1 VFTSLFT
8 IIATLPLELF
18 ARAGGGGSGGSGSGD
33 GGGIFVFLGYIPMH
47 AVGAVLYRFGKKS
60 TGIRIAVNILG
71 WIIAVIYAIVWTV
84 IWRGFGLF
92 VGMAALAGMAGGLYN
107 LLSKLK
113 QSKQTQADLAA
124 ASADDAA
131 WSEEKLVE
139 HAKRVFM
146 QYQKDWSNL
155 NIQAMQGYLTP
166 HYYSHASLL
175 AYTLKA
181 MGRRDDMRDVKIQ
194 DAIILGVQND
204 TDDARDAFTIGI
216 TAQANDQLIN
226 TVTDQEIFT
235 DRKPFTE
242 YWTFQRS
249 GSTWLLG
256 GISQATAD
264 PYALNGQLRTFA
276 QQHGYYYSLD
286 MGWLFIPQRGQ
297 LFGEARFGVS
307 DINNHIVGMYNN
319 QMLVQLYSYVKNP
332 QNSLKPYVIAQVNVP
347 KQYGNI
353 VVRRK
358 KMLRMGIRGL
368 EKVETEWTQFNDK
381 YEVFASS
388 AEQAT
393 SFELLNPTYMEQ
405 LEALPF
411 EVSIEVVDNII
422 YLYTDELTA
431 TLEVYEAMLDLVNK
445 AFKELRY

>member
-1 VFTSLFT
+1 MFASLSA
-8 IIATLPLELF
+8 IATLPLEFF

-33 GGGIFVFLGYIPMH
+33 GGGIFVLLGYIPMH
-47 AVGAVLYRFGKKS
+47 AVGAVLYRFGAKS
-60 TGIRIAVNILG
+60 TAIKIATNILG
-71 WIIAVIYAIVWTV
+71 WIIAIVYAIVWMA
-84 IWRGFGLF
+84 IWRGFGFF
-92 VGMAALAGMAGGLYN
+92 VGLAALAGMAAGLYN

-155 NIQAMQGYLTP
+155 NIQGMQSYLTP
-166 HYYSHASLL
+166 YYYNHASLL

-181 MGRRDDMRDVKIQ
+181 MGRRDNMQDVKIQ
-194 DAIILGVQND
+194 DAVIIGVNND
-204 TDDARDAFTIGI
+204 TDDSRDAFTIGF
-216 TAQANDQLIN
+216 TAQAEDQLVN
-226 TVTDQEIFT
+226 TTTDQEIFT
-235 DRKPFTE
+235 DRNAFTE
-242 YWTFQRS
+242 YWTFRRS
-249 GSTWLLG
+249 GNTWLLD

-264 PYALNGQLRTFA
+264 PYVLNGQLRAFA
-276 QQHGYYYSLD
+276 EQHGYYYSLD
-286 MGWLFIPQRGQ
+286 MGWLFIPERGQ
-297 LFGEARFGVS
+297 LFGEARFGKS

-319 QMLVQLYSYVKNP
+319 QMLVQIYSYVKNP
-332 QNSLKPYVIAQVNVP
+332 EVSARPCVIAQVNVP

-358 KMLRMGIRGL
+358 KRLSMGIRGL
-368 EKVETEWTQFNDK
+368 ERVETEWTQFNDK

-388 AEQAT
+388 AEQVT

-411 EVSIEVVDNII
+411 EVSIEVVDNVI
-422 YLYTDELTA
+422 YLYTDELSA
-431 TLEVYEAMLDLVNK
+431 TLEIYEAMLDLVNK

>member
-1 VFTSLFT
+1 MFTSLSV
-8 IIATLPLELF
+8 IATLPLELF

-33 GGGIFVFLGYIPMH
+33 GGGIFIFLGYIPMH
-47 AVGAVLYRFGKKS
+47 AVGAILHRFSAKNKVLK
-60 TGIRIAVNILG
+60 IVANILG
-71 WIIAVIYAIVWTV
+71 WIIAIVYAIAWTLM
-84 IWRGFGLF
+84 WRGFGLF
-92 VGMAALAGMAGGLYN
+92 VGMAALAGMAAGLYN

-113 QSKQTQADLAA
+113 QSKQTQAELAA
-124 ASADDAA
+124 AGADDAA

-139 HAKRVFM
+139 HAKQVFM
-146 QYQKDWSNL
+146 RYQRDWSRL
-155 NIQAMQGYLTP
+155 DIKSMQAYLSP
-166 HYYSHASLL
+166 QYYNHASLL
-175 AYTLKA
+175 AYTLQT
-181 MGRRDDMRDVKIQ
+181 MGRRDDMQNVKIQ
-194 DAIILGVQND
+194 DAVILGVQND
-204 TDDARDAFTIGI
+204 ADDSRDAFTIGI
-216 TAQANDQLIN
+216 TAQATDQLVN

-249 GSTWLLG
+249 GKTWLLG
-256 GISQATAD
+256 NISQATAD
-264 PYALNGQLRTFA
+264 PYALNGQLRTLA
-276 QQHGYYYSLD
+276 ANNGYYYSLD

-297 LFGEARFGVS
+297 LFGEAKFGTS

-332 QNSLKPYVIAQVNVP
+332 QTSPKPYVIAQVNVP

-411 EVSIEVVDNII
+411 EVSIEVVDNVI
-422 YLYTDELTA
+422 YLYTEELAA
-431 TLEVYEAMLDLVNK
+431 TLEIYEAMLDLVNK